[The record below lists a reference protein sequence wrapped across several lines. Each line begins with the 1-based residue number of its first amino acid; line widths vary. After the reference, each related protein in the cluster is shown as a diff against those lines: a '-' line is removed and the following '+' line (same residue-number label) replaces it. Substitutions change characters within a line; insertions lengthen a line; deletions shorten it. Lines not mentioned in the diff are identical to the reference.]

1 MSVATLWICT
11 NPITAE
17 KYSTQYRGRIGSS
30 VQGDYE
36 FYDCCQRKIHPDQI
50 VEDGEYYAIPV
61 ISGEPI
67 TTAILIAVIT
77 AAVTYA
83 LLPEPEKPNQQGA
96 QKSSSNNQASG
107 QTNVARLGQG
117 HPDIRGRVR
126 SYPDLVQQAW
136 YTYVGGR
143 RYVRE
148 RFMITRGE
156 TVVTDVKDNDALID
170 DISGAN
176 YTARTGAVQPD
187 DVYPY
192 RIYQLDDNRLLAPN
206 NLSVQDLRMVALRY
220 DEWDVQIPVGN
231 YVILSNV
238 FRIFSDFNLY
248 DNNADFAE
256 LLNLY
261 EASQVTISGMPGGNA
276 TYQIDRSRSIVKDTF
291 LTYLSGSEEQFRD
304 AIWIPVLGAPFT
316 DQVYRAYSPATP
328 GTVSAGDGTGTG
340 WTDWATID
348 KPEELSSLHD
358 LHLNFKFPQ
367 GLVTDSGG
375 GRIVELEIET
385 RDADGIVDP
394 TLTFGDTFDTTA
406 ALSILGQTRSTYG
419 ATSSGQIFIPA
430 NTGKPQ
436 IRLRRTDND
445 DTSSVSE
452 TAIETIY
459 QMINYKSGQ
468 MGENYQLLDVEVKS
482 DFVNIAQS
490 SRKINCI
497 ATKKQLTPA
506 AVVDGSFARDT
517 QRENLLF
524 DSSILEDMALTYGE
538 DLAAIQRH
546 CNLDDLQEIRDSIG
560 NSYSINLFGDL
571 LEFNYTFDDEDV
583 SLGQRIYTACNPA
596 RVVAYQDGR
605 QWRFSRKEA
614 KLPSAIFNRRNIA
627 ASSELKQTFSFRKP
641 LDHDSV
647 DVKYTDPVTGKEA
660 HVYRRINTG
669 AQLVFTSET
678 NGASELLGNY
688 FIDGN
693 RFNPRYY
700 SDGQSGINCDLYA
713 TDYQGNGGL
722 EYLATTTIAPASGSG
737 SRLLSLG
744 FGVADGSAFV
754 ADYNANQYQ
763 NIVAYAAGTGTIS
776 EEGKGSRML
785 EVDLVGC
792 SNDRQAT
799 DRAELELRELIYSNR
814 TATVDVLSDGDLVGL
829 GDRVKVA
836 NIFDGATVDAEIL
849 SVDSATIATLSE
861 DVALPDGEDY
871 YAHITTSDG
880 DVIGPFRVLSGSGQS
895 VEIDPFQLDGTT
907 YDFSSAYAAD
917 YEVSQT
923 GSRIIIGPAESDNYY
938 DWFVTGKQNGDRD
951 GTVTL
956 ELRAYDARVF
966 EIS

>member
-1 MSVATLWICT
+1 MATLWICT

-61 ISGEPI
+61 ISGVVE
-67 TTAILIAVIT
+67 TAILIAVIT

-156 TVVTDVKDNDALID
+156 TVVSDVKDNDALID

-176 YTARTGAVQPD
+176 YTARTGAIQAD

-206 NLSVQDLRMVALRY
+206 NLSVQALRILVIY
-220 DEWDVQIPVGN
+220 SRPEGN
-231 YVILSNV
+231 YILLNDAGKIV
-238 FRIFSDFNLY
+238 VDGQGNRIYYNQT
-248 DNNADFAE
+248 DFAE

-261 EASQVTISGMPGGNA
+261 EATQLTITGMVGGNA
-276 TYQIDRSRSIVKDTF
+276 TYSIDGSRQIEKGKFINSVDNEDYLDSIAIPITDSI
-291 LTYLSGSEEQFRD
+291 SGEQIYKQLLPNYPD
-304 AIWIPVLGAPFT
+304 
-316 DQVYRAYSPATP
+316 PA
-328 GTVSAGDGTGTG
+328 TVSAGDGTGTG

-348 KPEELSSLHD
+348 KPEDLSSFHD
-358 LHLNFKFPQ
+358 LHMNFKFPQ

-375 GRIVELEIET
+375 GRTVELEIET

-419 ATSSGQIFIPA
+419 ATTSGKIFIPA

-468 MGENYQLLDVEVKS
+468 MGEKYQLLDVEVKS

-506 AVVDGSFARDT
+506 TVVDGSFARDT

-524 DSSILEDMALTYGE
+524 DSSILEDMVLTYGE
-538 DLAAIQRH
+538 DSATIQRH

-571 LEFNYTFDDEDV
+571 LEFNYTFDDEDI

-660 HVYRRINTG
+660 HVYRRINTD

-693 RFNPRYY
+693 RFNPRYF
-700 SDGQSGINCDLYA
+700 SDGQSGVNCDLYA
-713 TDYQGNGGL
+713 TDYQGTGGL
-722 EYLATTTIAPASGSG
+722 KYLATTTITPASG
-737 SRLLSLG
+737 SRLLLLG
-744 FGVADGSAFV
+744 FGVTEGASFV

-763 NIVAYAAGTGTIS
+763 NIVAYAAGTGPIS
-776 EEGKGSRML
+776 EDGKGSRML

-849 SVDSATIATLSE
+849 SVNSATTATLSE
-861 DVALPDGEDY
+861 DVALSDGEDY

-895 VEIDPFQLDGTT
+895 IEIEPFQLDGTT
-907 YDFSSAYAAD
+907 YGFSSAYAAD
-917 YEVSQT
+917 YEESQA